1 MTDLKDIRGFAFD
14 IDGVF
19 TDGGILALPNG
30 DLLRTFNS
38 KDCFAVRMAVDM
50 GFCVAII
57 TGGCSESIIHRAE
70 TLGVKPCNLFQFS
83 KDKAP
88 DLETFCS
95 RNGLTLSEVAFVG
108 DDLPDVP
115 AILAAGIGV
124 CPSDAVR
131 EAKEAADYISP
142 NPGGHGCIR
151 EFVEKVLRAQDKW
164 NFDPKMPWAGKY
176 PDAIAKF
183 AENTGN
189 NFKG

>member
-1 MTDLKDIRGFAFD
+1 MTEIKDIRGFAFD

-19 TDGGILALPNG
+19 TDGGILAMPNG

-50 GFCVAII
+50 GFPVAII

-70 TLGVKPCNLFQFS
+70 TLGVKACNLFQFS

-88 DLETFCS
+88 DLETFCK
-95 RNGLTLSEVAFVG
+95 RNGFTLKEVAYIG

-124 CPSDAVR
+124 CPADAVK
-131 EAKEAADYISP
+131 EAKDAADYISP
-142 NPGGHGCIR
+142 NPGGRGCIR

-164 NFDPKMPWAGKY
+164 NFDPKMPWVGKY
-176 PDAIAKF
+176 PADIAKF